1 MLGSSS
7 SGPNSGN
14 SVIYNYISL
23 MYPESPNKIFCF
35 LSQERKPLDPND
47 FVVLDDI
54 LLIGEVGANHNN
66 HAELLA
72 CLCLVF

>member
-1 MLGSSS
+1 
-7 SGPNSGN
+7 
-14 SVIYNYISL
+14 